1 MTRTVIEQKDWWAR
15 WLPNVDRAV
24 GLDALYSGILLL
36 TLLALRALILRAIT
50 RNPRLSMEVKRRW
63 MGTLRNVVALT
74 FIVGLIFIW
83 GHELRTFAVS
93 LIAVAVALVL
103 ATKELILCLSGA
115 ALRAGGSAYD
125 IGHRIQ
131 ISGHRGVVLDQN
143 LFATTLLEIGPGASS
158 HIFTGRSVVFPN
170 SLLFT
175 TPLINETF
183 MKDYVFHLITV
194 PLSKSDDWKAAEK
207 ALLDA
212 AHIECAPFLEEARKH
227 MRQLEAKNL
236 LEAPTIEPRVIL
248 QLPEPDRITLV
259 LRVPTP
265 GMARS
270 RVEQAVLRRFLA
282 ADTYRED
289 RLQPLPLP

>member
-1 MTRTVIEQKDWWAR
+1 M
-15 WLPNVDRAV
+15 

-36 TLLALRALILRAIT
+36 TLLVLRALIVRAIT
-50 RNPRLSMEVKRRW
+50 HNQRLSMEVKRRW
-63 MGTLRNVVALT
+63 MGTLRNVVVLT

-115 ALRAGGSAYD
+115 ALRAGGNAYEV
-125 IGHRIQ
+125 GHRIQ
-131 ISGHRGVVLDQN
+131 IGGHRGVVLDQN
-143 LFATTLLEIGPGASS
+143 LFTTTLLEIGPGVSS

-170 SLLFT
+170 SLLFSM
-175 TPLINETF
+175 PLINETF
-183 MKDYVFHLITV
+183 MKDYVFHVITV
-194 PLSKSDDWKAAEK
+194 PLKTGDDWKAAEK

-212 AHIECAPFLEEARKH
+212 AQIECAPFLEDARKH

-248 QLPEPDRITLV
+248 QLADPGRINLV
-259 LRVPTP
+259 LRVPAP

-282 ADTYRED
+282 AFKFRDD
-289 RLQPLPLP
+289 RPVSLPLP